1 MLIGM
6 ITSTRFLTVVVAVL
20 AMIWFGTGSAAADA
34 PDGGMVPLTSIFR
47 ACDQSKIQFVPP
59 AGNGN
64 SQAFIGTGGTSTVTA
79 DVHLAVGT
87 PNTPYNVR
95 LIQVPRPAS
104 QPCNAGDP
112 GVATGVFITDGVGTG
127 AVTVQD
133 SVRSGATG
141 AWVFIEGPPDPG
153 EIRGE
158 FYTSDLITSLK

>member
-1 MLIGM
+1 MITAMRLITVVIAALGM
-6 ITSTRFLTVVVAVL
+6 IG
-20 AMIWFGTGSAAADA
+20 FGTGSAAADA
-34 PDGGMVPLTSIFR
+34 VNGGMVPLTSIFR
-47 ACDQSKIQFVPP
+47 ACDQSKIQYVPP

-64 SQAFIGTGGTSTVTA
+64 SQAVIGTGGTSTVTA
-79 DVHLAVGT
+79 DVRLAVGK

-112 GVATGVFITDGVGTG
+112 GVATGVLITDGVGTG

-158 FYTSDLITSLK
+158 FYTSDLITSLN

>member
-1 MLIGM
+1 MITAMRFITVVIAALGM
-6 ITSTRFLTVVVAVL
+6 IGFS
-20 AMIWFGTGSAAADA
+20 TGSAAADA
-34 PDGGMVPLTSIFR
+34 PNGGMVPLTSIFR
-47 ACDQSKIQFVPP
+47 ACDQSKIQYVPP

-79 DVHLAVGT
+79 DVRLAVGK

-112 GVATGVFITDGVGTG
+112 GVATGVLNTDGVGTG

-133 SVRSGATG
+133 TVRSGATG

-158 FYTSDLITSLK
+158 FYTSDLITSLN

>member
-1 MLIGM
+1 MIGV
-6 ITSTRFLTVVVAVL
+6 ST
-20 AMIWFGTGSAAADA
+20 GTAAADA
-34 PDGGMVPLTSIFR
+34 DNGGMVPLTSIFR

-64 SQAFIGTGGTSTVTA
+64 SQVFIGTGGTSTVTA
-79 DVHLAVGT
+79 DVHLAVGK
-87 PNTPYNVR
+87 PNTAYNVR

-112 GVATGVFITDGVGTG
+112 GVATGVLNTDGVGTG

-141 AWVFIEGPPDPG
+141 AWVFVEGPPDPG

>member
-1 MLIGM
+1 M
-6 ITSTRFLTVVVAVL
+6 
-20 AMIWFGTGSAAADA
+20 
-34 PDGGMVPLTSIFR
+34 
-47 ACDQSKIQFVPP
+47 PP

-79 DVHLAVGT
+79 DVHLAVGK

-112 GVATGVFITDGVGTG
+112 GVATGVLNTDGVGTG